1 MERII
6 TRIYDL
12 LKETDNLIEFEEQLQ
27 IYMYDLIAS
36 LVEDVLS
43 NVNQVVKEQ
52 KQADDWKVERNDQRN
67 IQFTFGNVQFK
78 RTLMKDENGQSHYPL
93 DELLGLRKRQRYS
106 PLVEVK
112 VAELASENKYREVSR
127 VLKEWTAVDISHTTV
142 GNIVRRVGGAQAEAD
157 KEMVREL
164 EEAASLPEGK
174 KVDFLYAEADGIFV
188 RDLKKKKHIEVSH
201 GIIYEGW
208 DKNGKRVSIKHPKV
222 IMTTQPIDNFWD
234 EVQTLATCE
243 YSLENTQVIS
253 NSDGGNGYSAERF
266 QQAFSQSCFPLLH
279 QLDAYHIAQAIN
291 RTFGYQKSEVKDK
304 IRKALKAYDLDD
316 FKLILDTYESTL
328 EDDKDIEK
336 VNKFRTYILG
346 HWDYV
351 QDWRKRIPNPPK
363 DARSLG
369 GMESNQRKISFRMK
383 KRGMHWSK
391 KGAEAMV
398 KVKQGILN
406 GTLRDVYLASQR
418 RSKRKQREI
427 KRTVRMSEYFRKS
440 TRPSIGV
447 KQGTI
452 SLYAA
457 HSSAMGRLVKGFR

>member
-1 MERII
+1 M
-6 TRIYDL
+6 
-12 LKETDNLIEFEEQLQ
+12 
-27 IYMYDLIAS
+27 
-36 LVEDVLS
+36 
-43 NVNQVVKEQ
+43 
-52 KQADDWKVERNDQRN
+52 
-67 IQFTFGNVQFK
+67 
-78 RTLMKDENGQSHYPL
+78 
-93 DELLGLRKRQRYS
+93 
-106 PLVEVK
+106 
-112 VAELASENKYREVSR
+112 
-127 VLKEWTAVDISHTTV
+127 HTT
-142 GNIVRRVGGAQAEAD
+142 
-157 KEMVREL
+157 
-164 EEAASLPEGK
+164 SP
-174 KVDFLYAEADGIFV
+174 
-188 RDLKKKKHIEVSH
+188 
-201 GIIYEGW
+201 
-208 DKNGKRVSIKHPKV
+208 
-222 IMTTQPIDNFWD
+222 
-234 EVQTLATCE
+234 
-243 YSLENTQVIS
+243 
-253 NSDGGNGYSAERF
+253 
-266 QQAFSQSCFPLLH
+266 
-279 QLDAYHIAQAIN
+279 
-291 RTFGYQKSEVKDK
+291 FGYQKSEVKDK

-328 EDDKDIEK
+328 EDDKDREK

-427 KRTVRMSEYFRKS
+427 KRTVRMSEYFRQS